1 MKLTKLMMIAC
12 ILSVLA
18 ACGGKEPPRPVVVTP
33 PGMLLG
39 ECPAPPMPQGLL
51 APKNVREYA
60 TAATRW
66 ALDLEEKLAM
76 CNAQIRA
83 INEWCDAVRG
93 GESHD

>member
-1 MKLTKLMMIAC
+1 
-12 ILSVLA
+12 
-18 ACGGKEPPRPVVVTP
+18 
-33 PGMLLG
+33 
-39 ECPAPPMPQGLL
+39 MPQGLL